1 MNVPI
6 KSGDHGYE
14 KNHARIRLGG
24 MCVEMIGECD
34 QMQNILPKCDT
45 RETGSRTCFVKN
57 LHSRDVLSPIG
68 YDLTHTH

>member
-24 MCVEMIGECD
+24 ICMEKTIECD
-34 QMQNILPKCDT
+34 KVEHCKKL
-45 RETGSRTCFVKN
+45 
-57 LHSRDVLSPIG
+57 
-68 YDLTHTH
+68 